1 MEDEITDVQ
10 PSEVEFIETLKEGHN
25 SAIFKVKL
33 RGITCVMKVYHGRRL
48 SDACN
53 PLLEYDLC
61 VRESSAYRRLK
72 ANGLCDRGIIP
83 DFYGSV
89 TKIDPRLWPDLYMF
103 HNDELPANAIF
114 IEYVPNMHEI
124 DLSNFSRERMA
135 KLREILL
142 EFHKMGVTH
151 GDTYPRNMMIAPGS
165 PGKEDRVLWVDF
177 DSAQTLQLENLSEI
191 NRDWIHEEIEMMDY
205 FSEGLAKDFEGGQLN
220 IIVEL

>member
-1 MEDEITDVQ
+1 MEDEISDVQ
-10 PSEVEFIETLKEGHN
+10 PSEVRFIETLKEGHN
-25 SAIFKVKL
+25 SAIFKVEL
-33 RGITCVMKVYHGRRL
+33 R
-48 SDACN
+48 
-53 PLLEYDLC
+53 
-61 VRESSAYRRLK
+61 
-72 ANGLCDRGIIP
+72 
-83 DFYGSV
+83 V

-103 HNDELPANAIF
+103 HNDELPADAIF

-142 EFHKMGVTH
+142 EFHKIGVAH

-177 DSAQTLQLENLSEI
+177 DSAQTLQPENLSEI
-191 NRDWIHEEIEMMDY
+191 DRDWIHEETEMMDY

-220 IIVEL
+220 IVRSCYYS

>member
-33 RGITCVMKVYHGRRL
+33 R
-48 SDACN
+48 
-53 PLLEYDLC
+53 
-61 VRESSAYRRLK
+61 
-72 ANGLCDRGIIP
+72 
-83 DFYGSV
+83 V

-220 IIVEL
+220 IVRSCYYY